1 MAVSVPSGAHVSF
14 CLTYEELLPRRL
26 GRYELSLGLRPG
38 QPVEN
43 LTVDVSIAERTGIN
57 FIKVLPLRTSRLL
70 SNTGKGKTR
79 VYIYYYIYIYISIEA
94 SEEQWGL
101 HYIIADLT
109 LEN

>member
-1 MAVSVPSGAHVSF
+1 M
-14 CLTYEELLPRRL
+14 
-26 GRYELSLGLRPG
+26 
-38 QPVEN
+38 EN